1 MYTNLGQRIANF
13 RHEKHLRQEDLAEI
27 LGVSPQAVS
36 KWENDQTCPDISL
49 LPSLAKQL
57 GVSVDELLTGKK
69 EEPPTVKILPE
80 HERKDI
86 KDMILRIAVKST
98 DGNVVRINLPLA
110 ILEVALESGLGIS
123 QLSNND
129 TLKNIDLGKILNMVK
144 QGAIGNLIDV
154 ESADGNTVQI
164 FVE

>member
-1 MYTNLGQRIANF
+1 MYTNLGKRIANF

-27 LGVSPQAVS
+27 LGVSSQAVS

-69 EEPPTVKILPE
+69 EAPPIVKILPE

-98 DGNVVRINLPLA
+98 DGDVVRINLPLA
-110 ILEVALESGLGIS
+110 ILEVALESGVGIS

-144 QGAIGNLIDV
+144 QGAIGNLIDI